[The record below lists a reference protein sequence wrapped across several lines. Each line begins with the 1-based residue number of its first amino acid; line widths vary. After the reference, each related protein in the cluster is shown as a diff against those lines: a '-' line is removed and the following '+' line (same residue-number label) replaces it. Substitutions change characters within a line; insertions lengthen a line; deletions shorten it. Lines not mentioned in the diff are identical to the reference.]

1 MPILY
6 NTRMTN
12 NDTTKGNQAMLTV
25 HYYDRND
32 VYQIAENIDPRNL
45 QKYLNKF
52 EVVFV
57 DTTPHLNLN

>member
-1 MPILY
+1 
-6 NTRMTN
+6 
-12 NDTTKGNQAMLTV
+12 MLTV